1 MVTTTVT
8 LLPPSTNGGDGRS
21 LRAAL
26 LSATTDGI
34 KAQHS
39 ISLFNKLRD
48 ISQEEQRKRSL
59 LSTPEGREMLVDE
72 ENSGNERIG
81 FPFRV
86 KDLKIMPS
94 VSDTKAMLTTGS
106 DLLDLEEDLFRIAS
120 SSKVGDQSK
129 EMIMKKVDRGQ
140 TRAIVDEMK
149 LAIVDEIELHENA
162 MVAEIREEGRQH
174 EDAMVAE
181 IREEIL
187 EKFESDGR
195 QREEATRQRE
205 ELMLNQMKTLHI
217 ELLVVTLAC
226 IGISFVAL
234 LHLKK

>member
-106 DLLDLEEDLFRIAS
+106 DLLDLEEDLYRIAS

-129 EMIMKKVDRGQ
+129 EMIMKKVDRSEQ
-140 TRAIVDEMK
+140 LLMK
-149 LAIVDEIELHENA
+149 
-162 MVAEIREEGRQH
+162 
-174 EDAMVAE
+174 
-181 IREEIL
+181 
-187 EKFESDGR
+187 
-195 QREEATRQRE
+195 
-205 ELMLNQMKTLHI
+205 
-217 ELLVVTLAC
+217 
-226 IGISFVAL
+226 
-234 LHLKK
+234 